1 MKALQLAI
9 RNRSSW
15 LRRGLV
21 FLLVG
26 LVYALPFF
34 TVTGVAAIYLKLG
47 TLEGDVTAKNYEK
60 WIEVNSV
67 QFGVG
72 RGISSPVGGTR
83 EASAPSISEIT
94 LTKTMDKSHAGL
106 FARAVGTQGGSSGE
120 TAQLY
125 FVRTDPKGGLET
137 YYKID
142 LSEALV
148 SGFSVSSGGDLP
160 SESLS
165 LNFTKITVTYSN
177 LPPAGYDLKAQKGF

>member
-1 MKALQLAI
+1 MKALKLAI
-9 RNRSSW
+9 RSRSSW

-26 LVYALPFF
+26 LIYALPFF
-34 TVTGVAAIYLKLG
+34 TVTGIAAIYLKLG
-47 TLEGDVTAKNYEK
+47 TLEGDVTVKGYEK
-60 WIEVNSV
+60 WIQVDSV

-72 RGISSPVGGTR
+72 RSISSPTGGTR
-83 EASAPSISEIT
+83 DASAPSVSEVT
-94 LTKTMDKSHAGL
+94 LTKPMDKSHPGL
-106 FARAVGTQGGSSGE
+106 FSRAVGAAGGSSGE

-125 FVRTDPKGGLET
+125 FVRTGNNGLET

-160 SESLS
+160 FESLS

-177 LPPAGYDLKAQKGF
+177 LAPAGYDLKAAKGF